1 MRFIYLSYR
10 IVSYRIVSYRIVS
23 YRIYLSIYP
32 PLVSVT
38 LDVFPMTFTF
48 MARGRHRG
56 PSTQV
61 VPKSYP
67 ALALFTVVPCRG
79 SGAATIHGHDPDES
93 YKNMVSN
100 LAGACFHGP
109 SRVMW
114 HPAIEFLK
122 FGQILLRL

>member
-1 MRFIYLSYR
+1 
-10 IVSYRIVSYRIVS
+10 
-23 YRIYLSIYP
+23 
-32 PLVSVT
+32 
-38 LDVFPMTFTF
+38 
-48 MARGRHRG
+48 MASGRHRG

-61 VPKSYP
+61 VPKSYS

-100 LAGACFHGP
+100 LAGACSHGP

-114 HPAIEFLK
+114 HPAIELFRVWADTLTALTL
-122 FGQILLRL
+122 GVARCLGGYGRNATPRR